1 MSKPLNTIYEFEF
14 QDGSKTGMTL
24 TFYALYQLKTKN
36 PMLYKKYNR
45 IMSAMA
51 KSESDELDSVL
62 LLYVA
67 YVCAHMDEA
76 EVMSEEEFI
85 LKCGFDREA
94 IGNAAKALTT
104 AKKR

>member
-14 QDGSKTGMTL
+14 QDGSKAGMTL

-36 PMLYKKYNR
+36 PTLYKKYNR
-45 IMSAMA
+45 IMSTMA
-51 KSESDELDSVL
+51 KNESDELDTVL

-67 YVCAHMDEA
+67 YVCANTDE
-76 EVMSEEEFI
+76 ETLLSEEEFI
-85 LKCGFDREA
+85 MKCGCDREA
-94 IGNAAKALTT
+94 IGNAAKALTS